1 MRWGRTWPSNFLN
14 IMPYRLD
21 SRGGTFWISNLV
33 VGVAITCYILQMYV
47 SNRYRVRV
55 LWRWLVSVGL
65 CCLASVSLV
74 AKVQGAAM
82 WNLVFEPLTT
92 FTKAA
97 YFWLWLFLRQGI

>member
-1 MRWGRTWPSNFLN
+1 M
-14 IMPYRLD
+14 
-21 SRGGTFWISNLV
+21 
-33 VGVAITCYILQMYV
+33 
-47 SNRYRVRV
+47 
-55 LWRWLVSVGL
+55 SVGL

>member
-1 MRWGRTWPSNFLN
+1 M
-14 IMPYRLD
+14 
-21 SRGGTFWISNLV
+21 
-33 VGVAITCYILQMYV
+33 
-47 SNRYRVRV
+47 
-55 LWRWLVSVGL
+55 SVGL
-65 CCLASVSLV
+65 CCLASVNLV